1 MFRDRTVFKALL
13 DDFTACLRH
22 GSHGTLGSI
31 KHQTN
36 YRHQCVFSLLNPV
49 ILVQSRA
56 LREIQPLSM
65 PIVSLL
71 SVLRSVLTAR
81 PAALSP
87 SPGRNAPRGRGA
99 RAGPVTLPSLAPA
112 PALSMARAP
121 GALERSPANPSLG
134 CCLCCPAGAASTAW
148 QAVLLLPFPVPLL
161 SRCQFVVLELLLQ

>member
-71 SVLRSVLTAR
+71 SVLRSMLTAR

-134 CCLCCPAGAASTAW
+134 CCLRCCWGCQHCLAGCPAPS
-148 QAVLLLPFPVPLL
+148 LPFSSPSLCSAGASL
-161 SRCQFVVLELLLQ
+161 